1 VLPDS
6 NGLYVRDEAV
16 DAAAD
21 DADEAVSVKVSAR
34 VRDIVTRNLAP
45 PGGDSSTSP
54 AVGPTRGVEELT
66 EENRILKVLKFSI
79 FDF

>member
-1 VLPDS
+1 MLPDS

-45 PGGDSSTSP
+45 PDGDSSTSP